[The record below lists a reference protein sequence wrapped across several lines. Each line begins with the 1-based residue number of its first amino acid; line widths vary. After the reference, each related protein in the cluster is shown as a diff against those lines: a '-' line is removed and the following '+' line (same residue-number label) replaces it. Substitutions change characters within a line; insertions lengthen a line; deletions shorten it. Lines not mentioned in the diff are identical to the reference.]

1 MKISNNSIRLKQNH
15 IEKLFSNSSRFK
27 REKYFYLKFKNESL
41 NIPRVIKLYKKKILF
56 EKYKFQKLSS
66 QKKFFDAL
74 LIFLI
79 KTNQYNNYKIFAKE
93 NLISYKILKNQIKKR
108 FDLIANLKVEKKYS
122 KKLKKIKEYIHSI
135 LFEKQTNIKL
145 KMKKNIIS
153 QSDIGFHNCGILK
166 NKVYFYDFEYSGL
179 DNPIKLICDVYY
191 QPEKRINKI
200 IMLKFIKNLEKKFK
214 FKIPEN
220 FLIFEKLLKVK
231 MMLIILNIFIN
242 SNIKKNTK
250 FINKRKLEKIKFK
263 RINKVYKYISIPFLY
278 EHKK

>member
-79 KTNQYNNYKIFAKE
+79 KTNRYNNYKIFAKE

-122 KKLKKIKEYIHSI
+122 KKLKKIKEYIYSI

-145 KMKKNIIS
+145 KIKKNIIS

-220 FLIFEKLLKVK
+220 FLIFEKLFKVK

-250 FINKRKLEKIKFK
+250 SIDKRKLKKIKFK

-278 EHKK
+278 EDKK